1 MISRQQVRQKGERME
16 LGNRKMNIVCD
27 MEKCAGCM
35 ACVDICPQNA
45 IQVLQGLRYYQ
56 AVIDEKRCTDCGA
69 CRRVCQG
76 NESAPR
82 HLPILWQQ

>member
-45 IQVLQGLRYYQ
+45 IQVLQGLR
-56 AVIDEKRCTDCGA
+56 
-69 CRRVCQG
+69 
-76 NESAPR
+76 
-82 HLPILWQQ
+82 

>member
-56 AVIDEKRCTDCGA
+56 AVIDRKS
-69 CRRVCQG
+69 VV
-76 NESAPR
+76 
-82 HLPILWQQ
+82 